1 MVRSESDPLFDR
13 LWNAEWEEHIRQSAL
28 ARFKRHVSPRQ
39 FQLFEL
45 HVLQGL
51 SVREAA
57 TAAGTT
63 KAAVYMAKSRAGR
76 LLKREVSKLVD

>member
-1 MVRSESDPLFDR
+1 
-13 LWNAEWEEHIRQSAL
+13 
-28 ARFKRHVSPRQ
+28 
-39 FQLFEL
+39 
-45 HVLQGL
+45 L

-63 KAAVYMAKSRAGR
+63 KAAVYMAKNRVGR